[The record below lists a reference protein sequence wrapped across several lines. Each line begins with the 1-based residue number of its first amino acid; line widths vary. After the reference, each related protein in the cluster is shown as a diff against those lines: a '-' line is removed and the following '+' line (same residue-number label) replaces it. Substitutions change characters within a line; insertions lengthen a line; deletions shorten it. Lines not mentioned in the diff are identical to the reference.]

1 MTKKRWLVRGI
12 AAATVALTLAAT
24 GWETN
29 GCVRLVEARPAAS
42 EARSAEEEAA
52 PFGCWRVDGVE
63 YRFDGQGRRVVVS
76 ANGTTLELADVG
88 VDFLWNGA
96 ALPASELETRCVS
109 VERLSG
115 RRFGAVKEENRTKTC
130 ESSEPNGK
138 VAGNREVALNGE
150 NETGAGN
157 ESNAP
162 VRAVYETRP
171 KNGGEPRRFELTVDR
186 APEDGVNRG
195 ALRICVRT
203 ETTEVAAV
211 RAGTVK
217 TAKNWRRFCVE
228 RYAEAYAQPFWPRT
242 AFFVDDNLFL
252 SAKWRLD
259 GSAGTRWSEDCDQ
272 RFHGSGD
279 FEAAPA
285 VLYEANVEGER
296 SAVAETLTLRV
307 GTDLWETVGRST
319 QRRSEYF
326 DELKNAVYLDFW
338 GGTAKEAQAFIT
350 KISNLTGE
358 RVPFLTVFQNWEAGG
373 WDALLPDSIRLPDF
387 PPNPAIGTVEKLA
400 SLAKTGK
407 DCGRFALRTNY
418 MFLRENSPSCR
429 EGAARFAVDAA
440 GKPRWH
446 IRLADVGPIL
456 ERQEAEIAELFAPN
470 ANFSDQLTSGA
481 APWAYLDFA
490 ADAGT
495 PCQIGAILTKEREIA
510 RRLKAAQRGPL
521 GSESLMDEHLLGE
534 FVDFGD
540 YGIYDGFRRALTPE
554 FKLRRL
560 NKLTAFHG
568 VGLMYRFFE
577 LPPFPNFCALKRD
590 YATEDA
596 FRDDYRAVEILF
608 GNGGYVFYEPTG
620 LKRMPWN
627 YFATEI
633 ALVGTLQRRYVGEE
647 VAAVEYW
654 DAGTWRTL
662 TELLERGV
670 EPTVASWNPQP
681 TALRCVKVVYR
692 NGLRVLVNRLDE
704 AFDATTLAPELAEV
718 DFGGRSPVDFSTRTA
733 EDAQVDEVGKM
744 EKVGEVG
751 EFEKSERGG
760 GISDIWEIRENKQK
774 AFIGEG
780 AQKRLILPK
789 SGWVAWTADGAALAF
804 SGVLAEPQA
813 KKAEQTEEKTATEKT
828 EQKGKETRKTK
839 TEQNADITARSL
851 TVVSILST
859 TRRRAFVTS
868 TRATAFLKGGR
879 RRRFGSTAKS
889 FRDGT
894 PSIGNT
900 AKKRTRRG
908 IDGGER
914 RGGASIII

>member
-1 MTKKRWLVRGI
+1 MTKKRWAIGLW
-12 AAATVALTLAAT
+12 AAATVALTLAANAFEIDVCD
-24 GWETN
+24 GSD
-29 GCVRLVEARPAAS
+29 EARPATAKS
-42 EARSAEEEAA
+42 GSAESEAA
-52 PFGCWRVDGVE
+52 PLDRWRVDGVE
-63 YRFDGQGRRVVVS
+63 YRFDCEGRRIGIA
-76 ANGTTLELADVG
+76 ANGTAFELDGVG
-88 VDFLWNGA
+88 VDFLWSGA
-96 ALPASELETRCVS
+96 ALPTSELETRCVW
-109 VERLSG
+109 VERSSKRNDGASEKEKRAKIDGDDEARREEWVSG
-115 RRFGAVKEENRTKTC
+115 VNDAEL
-130 ESSEPNGK
+130 
-138 VAGNREVALNGE
+138 A
-150 NETGAGN
+150 
-157 ESNAP
+157 

-171 KNGGEPRRFELTVDR
+171 KNGGEAKRFELTVDR
-186 APEDGVNRG
+186 TPEDGVNRG

-217 TAKNWRRFCVE
+217 TEKNWRRFCVE

-252 SAKWRLD
+252 SAKWGLNR
-259 GSAGTRWSEDCDQ
+259 SAGTRWSEDCDQ
-272 RFHGSGD
+272 RFNGSND

-285 VLYEANVEGER
+285 VLYEANVVGER
-296 SAVAETLTLRV
+296 SAVDETLILRV
-307 GTDLWETVGRST
+307 GTDLWETVGRPA
-319 QRRSEYF
+319 QRASEYF
-326 DELKNAVYLDFW
+326 NELKNAVYLDFW
-338 GGTAKEAQAFIT
+338 GGTAKEAEAFIT
-350 KISNLTGE
+350 KMSTLTGD

-387 PPNPAIGTVEKLA
+387 PPNPTIGTVEELA
-400 SLAKTGK
+400 SLAKMGK
-407 DCGRFALRTNY
+407 RCGRFALRTNY
-418 MFLRENSPSCR
+418 MFLRENSPSFR

-446 IRLADVGPIL
+446 IRLADVEPIL

-510 RRLKAAQRGPL
+510 RRLKETQGGPL

-540 YGIYDGFRRALTPE
+540 YGIYDGFHRALTPE

-560 NKLTAFHG
+560 NKLAVFHG

-577 LPPFPNFCALKRD
+577 LPPFPDFCALKRD
-590 YATEDA
+590 YATEEA
-596 FRDDYRAVEILF
+596 LRDDYRAVEILF

-620 LKRMPWN
+620 LKRTPWN

-681 TALRCVKVVYR
+681 AALRCVKVVYK

-718 DFGGRSPVDFSTRTA
+718 DFGGRSPVDFSAEIAQTA
-733 EDAQVDEVGKM
+733 EEKQNIKKGQNAEVGAVGEEGDIEKDALFGKDAQ
-744 EKVGEVG
+744 
-751 EFEKSERGG
+751 R
-760 GISDIWEIRENKQK
+760 
-774 AFIGEG
+774 
-780 AQKRLILPK
+780 RLILPK

-804 SGVLAEPQA
+804 SGVLTEQTDYSSAISSPFKLAFSGVLAAQPEQPEKAENAEKGGQA
-813 KKAEQTEEKTATEKT
+813 KQTEKKEKGTRTESAEQNVDSTAQKGGEFSGRIDFIDDAAAGVRYVDPRGGVFEGRSTPTLWLDGEIVPGWNGVDWEYGEKTGAT
-828 EQKGKETRKTK
+828 
-839 TEQNADITARSL
+839 
-851 TVVSILST
+851 
-859 TRRRAFVTS
+859 
-868 TRATAFLKGGR
+868 
-879 RRRFGSTAKS
+879 
-889 FRDGT
+889 RD
-894 PSIGNT
+894 
-900 AKKRTRRG
+900 
-908 IDGGER
+908 
-914 RGGASIII
+914 

>member
-1 MTKKRWLVRGI
+1 MKKRWTVRGI

-24 GWETN
+24 GLEIN
-29 GCVRLVEARPAAS
+29 ACVGWDEARPAAS
-42 EARSAEEEAA
+42 ESELESRSAEGGGA

-63 YRFDGQGRRVVVS
+63 YRFDGEGRRVGVS
-76 ANGTTLELADVG
+76 ANGTTLELEGFG

-96 ALPASELETRCVS
+96 TLPASELETRCVC
-109 VERLSG
+109 VERSSG
-115 RRFGAVKEENRTKTC
+115 RRLGATGDENRAKTR
-130 ESSEPNGK
+130 ESSELSKLNGR
-138 VAGNREVALNGE
+138 VAENRGIALNGG

-162 VRAVYETRP
+162 IWAVYETRP
-171 KNGGEPRRFELTVDR
+171 KNGGNAKRFELTVDR

-217 TAKNWRRFCVE
+217 TEKSWRRFCVE

-252 SAKWRLD
+252 SAKWSLD

-272 RFHGSGD
+272 RFNGSND

-285 VLYEANVEGER
+285 VLYEANVAGER
-296 SAVAETLTLRV
+296 SAVDETLILRV
-307 GTDLWETVGRST
+307 GTDLWETVGRPA
-319 QRRSEYF
+319 QRPSEYF

-338 GGTAKEAQAFIT
+338 GGTAKEAETFIT
-350 KISNLTGE
+350 KTSTLTGG

-387 PPNPAIGTVEKLA
+387 PPNPAIGTIEELA
-400 SLAKTGK
+400 SLAKKGK

-418 MFLRENSPSCR
+418 MFLRENSPSYR

-446 IRLADVGPIL
+446 IRLADVAPIL
-456 ERQEAEIAELFAPN
+456 ERQEAEIARLFAPN

-490 ADAGT
+490 VDAGT

-510 RRLKAAQRGPL
+510 RRLKETQAGPL

-560 NKLTAFHG
+560 NKLTIFYG

-577 LPPFPNFCALKRD
+577 LPPFPDFCALKRD
-590 YATEDA
+590 YATEEA
-596 FRDDYRAVEILF
+596 LRDDYRAVEILF

-620 LKRMPWN
+620 LKRTPWN

-647 VAAVEYW
+647 IAAVEYW

-662 TELLERGV
+662 AELLERGV

-681 TALRCVKVVYR
+681 TALRCVKVVYK

-704 AFDATTLAPELAEV
+704 AFDATTLAPELADV
-718 DFGGRSPVDFSTRTA
+718 DFGGRSPIDFSTEIAETVQTARTA
-733 EDAQVDEVGKM
+733 KEAQ
-744 EKVGEVG
+744 VGEV
-751 EFEKSERGG
+751 EKVEKDAAFEK
-760 GISDIWEIRENKQK
+760 N
-774 AFIGEG
+774 

-804 SGVLAEPQA
+804 SGVLTEPQA
-813 KKAEQTEEKTATEKT
+813 EKAGQTEAEAQADKARETEEEAQAADKAEQSEKEMQTEKT
-828 EQKGKETRKTK
+828 EQPKKSGQ
-839 TEQNADITARSL
+839 TEQKARLTAQNGAEFSGR
-851 TVVSILST
+851 VDFIDD
-859 TRRRAFVTS
+859 
-868 TRATAFLKGGR
+868 ATAGVR
-879 RRRFGSTAKS
+879 YVDP
-889 FRDGT
+889 RDGVFEGRST
-894 PSIGNT
+894 PT
-900 AKKRTRRG
+900 LWL
-908 IDGGER
+908 DGEIVPGWDAVDWEY
-914 RGGASIII
+914 GGKADAARD

>member
-1 MTKKRWLVRGI
+1 MTNKSWSFGLLS
-12 AAATVALTLAAT
+12 ATVVLAFVVN
-24 GWETN
+24 GFETR
-29 GCVRLVEARPAAS
+29 GCVGADEARAEAVKS
-42 EARSAEEEAA
+42 ENAESGAV
-52 PFGCWRVDGVE
+52 PLDVWRVDDVE
-63 YRFDGQGRRVVVS
+63 YRFDCEGRRLGIA
-76 ANGTTLELADVG
+76 ANGTTFELEGIG
-88 VDFLWNGA
+88 VDFLEGGA
-96 ALPASELETRCVS
+96 ASGEGATRCVS
-109 VERLSG
+109 VERSSG
-115 RRFGAVKEENRTKTC
+115 RNGGA
-130 ESSEPNGK
+130 
-138 VAGNREVALNGE
+138 A
-150 NETGAGN
+150 
-157 ESNAP
+157 

-171 KNGGEPRRFELTVDR
+171 KNGGDAKRFELTVDR
-186 APEDGVNRG
+186 APDDGVNRG

-350 KISNLTGE
+350 KMSNLTGG

-387 PPNPAIGTVEKLA
+387 PPNPAIGTVEELA

-620 LKRMPWN
+620 LKRTPWN

-662 TELLERGV
+662 PELLERGV

-718 DFGGRSPVDFSTRTA
+718 DFGGRSPVDFSTQTARTVQT
-733 EDAQVDEVGKM
+733 AQITQAAKETQI
-744 EKVGEVG
+744 GEVG
-751 EFEKSERGG
+751 ENASFGK
-760 GISDIWEIRENKQK
+760 D
-774 AFIGEG
+774 

-804 SGVLAEPQA
+804 SGVLAESQA
-813 KKAEQTEEKTATEKT
+813 EKEAQTEETERNVDLTAQNGTEFSGRIDFIDDAAAGVRYVDPRDGAFEGRATPTLWLDGEIAPGWDAVDWEYGEKT
-828 EQKGKETRKTK
+828 D
-839 TEQNADITARSL
+839 AAR
-851 TVVSILST
+851 
-859 TRRRAFVTS
+859 
-868 TRATAFLKGGR
+868 
-879 RRRFGSTAKS
+879 
-889 FRDGT
+889 D
-894 PSIGNT
+894 
-900 AKKRTRRG
+900 
-908 IDGGER
+908 
-914 RGGASIII
+914 